1 MPLSGHCVAARPL
14 GGSGRSTRRS
24 AAKSLTVIEEI
35 RLRGTFFGDC
45 GSHFEIGSFRQCDTE
60 VLDENVSEFLG
71 NLQPAPLGAPLAMT
85 NGELVVVEGVSAT
98 WAGARSDQVPDEER
112 PRMC

>member
-1 MPLSGHCVAARPL
+1 VLRKIDG
-14 GGSGRSTRRS
+14 RS

-35 RLRGTFFGDC
+35 RLRGAFFGDC
-45 GSHFEIGSFRQCDTE
+45 GSNFEIGSFRQFDSE

-71 NLQPAPLGAPLAMT
+71 TLQLAPLDAPIAMA

-98 WAGARSDQVPDEER
+98 WAGARSDQFRTKSDPGCVEVNQFAAS
-112 PRMC
+112 

>member
-1 MPLSGHCVAARPL
+1 MGSSGIGALQPMAA
-14 GGSGRSTRRS
+14 GFAAGSDLAG
-24 AAKSLTVIEEI
+24 KSLTVIKEI
-35 RLRGTFFGDC
+35 RLHGAFFGDC
-45 GSHFEIGSFRQCDTE
+45 GSHFEIGSFRQFDSE

-71 NLQPAPLGAPLAMT
+71 TPQLAPFDAPIALAD
-85 NGELVVVEGVSAT
+85 GELVVVEGVSAT